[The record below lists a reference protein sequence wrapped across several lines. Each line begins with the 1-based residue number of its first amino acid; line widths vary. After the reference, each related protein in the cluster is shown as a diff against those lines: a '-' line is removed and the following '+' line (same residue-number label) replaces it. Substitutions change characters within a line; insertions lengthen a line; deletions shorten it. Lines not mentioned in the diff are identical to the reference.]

1 MDLFMCGE
9 IRVLLTRKSTFSP
22 KECFKPE
29 KVCFKLERVLC
40 LSGRSEIKIVFD
52 SMIKIYQLYPVG
64 ISPIRCARA
73 VKEYKFF

>member
-9 IRVLLTRKSTFSP
+9 IKKVQKSTFGA

-52 SMIKIYQLYPVG
+52 SII
-64 ISPIRCARA
+64 
-73 VKEYKFF
+73 

>member
-1 MDLFMCGE
+1 MCGE
-9 IRVLLTRKSTFSP
+9 IK
-22 KECFKPE
+22 KKY
-29 KVCFKLERVLC
+29 KRVLC

>member
-9 IRVLLTRKSTFSP
+9 IKKKYKRVLLTRKSTFSP

-40 LSGRSEIKIVFD
+40 LSGWSEIKIV
-52 SMIKIYQLYPVG
+52 
-64 ISPIRCARA
+64 A
-73 VKEYKFF
+73 VLSFIAFLGGVLAILSVMML

>member
-9 IRVLLTRKSTFSP
+9 IKKKYKRVLLTRKSTFSP

-40 LSGRSEIKIVFD
+40 LSGWSEIKIV
-52 SMIKIYQLYPVG
+52 
-64 ISPIRCARA
+64 A
-73 VKEYKFF
+73 VFSFIAFLGGVLAILSVMML